1 VNRKPEPRSSFDGR
15 TLRVV
20 VRDLRSPRSGLP
32 GQLVRFGL
40 AGGFVTLVYIAITT
54 LLSQVVG
61 LPFEIA
67 LGIGFLSALLM
78 HFTFQRLFVWVNEDG
93 FALSFRKQVARYLT
107 MAGTQYACTVA
118 STAILPGVLGVSTE
132 IVYLLTMAVVTGAGF
147 LVMRFIIFHAE
158 PGSSESKDASLLG
171 ME

>member
-1 VNRKPEPRSSFDGR
+1 MVSA
-15 TLRVV
+15 
-20 VRDLRSPRSGLP
+20 LRSPKSGLL

-54 LLSQVVG
+54 LLSQVIG
-61 LPFEIA
+61 LAFELA
-67 LGIGFLSALLM
+67 LGIGFVSALLM
-78 HFTFQRLFVWVNEDG
+78 HFTFQRLFVWVHEDG

-118 STAILPGVLGVSTE
+118 STAILPGVLGISTE
-132 IVYLLTMAVVTGAGF
+132 VVYLLTMAVVTGAGF

-158 PGSSESKDASLLG
+158 PGSSDPDDASLLG
-171 ME
+171 TK

>member
-1 VNRKPEPRSSFDGR
+1 VNGKPEQRSSFDRR

-20 VRDLRSPRSGLP
+20 FRDLRSPRSGLL

-40 AGGFVTLVYIAITT
+40 AGGFVTLVYIAVTT

-61 LPFEIA
+61 LPFELA
-67 LGIGFLSALLM
+67 LGIGFVSALLM
-78 HFTFQRLFVWVNEDG
+78 HFTFQRLFVWVHEDG

-118 STAILPGVLGVSTE
+118 ATAILPGVLGVSTE
-132 IVYLLTMAVVTGAGF
+132 VVYLLTMAVVTGAGF
-147 LVMRFIIFHAE
+147 LIMRFIIFHAE
-158 PGSSESKDASLLG
+158 TPPSEPDDASLLG
-171 ME
+171 LE